1 MQNMV
6 AAENGGGGGI
16 WVKLYPRVLLKKN
29 LVPSMRPQ
37 LTLRSVDFRSVHPK
51 TCFGGGC
58 VPLGSICP
66 GGQIFPFFAPKNHF
80 SMGRIR
86 LSFCMGVS
94 RKHPLWLMIAK

>member
-1 MQNMV
+1 M
-6 AAENGGGGGI
+6 GGGLGI
-16 WVKLYPRVLLKKN
+16 WVKLHPRVVFFLKFF

-66 GGQIFPFFAPKNHF
+66 GDQIFLFFCPQKTFFNGPNKAIILHG
-80 SMGRIR
+80 SE
-86 LSFCMGVS
+86 
-94 RKHPLWLMIAK
+94 

>member
-1 MQNMV
+1 MGV
-6 AAENGGGGGI
+6 GLGI
-16 WVKLYPRVLLKKN
+16 WVKLHPRVLFFLIFF

-86 LSFCMGVS
+86 LYFA
-94 RKHPLWLMIAK
+94 WE